1 MEVRI
6 IRLIGG
12 VMKLVTV
19 AEMKAI
25 EEEANQKRVS
35 YEIMMERAGKGVAE
49 LVHRYYGSSQNRVVT
64 ALVGNGNN
72 GGDALVALED
82 LSQKGW
88 QVKALLAKTRDDELI
103 KKVEQAGGE
112 IRVFSSKGSDEIIS
126 QWLKE
131 SDVIIDGLL
140 GTGFKL
146 PLKNPYQ
153 SIMELIKKS
162 PENFKIVAIDCP
174 SGIDCDTGET
184 AEVTLFADLTVC
196 MQAVKIGLLSFPA
209 YQYLGQLE
217 IVDLNLPQNLEAEQ
231 KVKREV
237 ATAECVRKLLPKR
250 PMQAHKGTFGTAMII
265 AGSINYTGA
274 AYLSGM
280 AAYRIGVGLVQMAV
294 PGPIYSA
301 LAGNFSE
308 AIWLLLPHD
317 MGVIEADSYTIIQK
331 NLDKATA
338 LLLGPGWGL
347 EDTTK
352 EFLERLLKGKSSN
365 QKRRSG
371 IGFVMMDSEE
381 DMVIPSLLPPI
392 VIDADGLKLLSRID
406 HWQSILPPNTV
417 LTPHPG
423 EMAVMTD
430 LDLKDI
436 QANRMMVALEYAQK
450 WGHVVVLK
458 GALTIVAAPDGRLTI
473 IPVANPALARAGS
486 GDVLAGI
493 ITGLLAQ
500 GIKPFEAATAG
511 VWVHARAGLEAAERI
526 GHPASV
532 TAGDLLD
539 SIAAVLA
546 RLG

>member
-1 MEVRI
+1 
-6 IRLIGG
+6 
-12 VMKLVTV
+12 MKLVTV

-25 EEEANQKRVS
+25 EEEANRKGVS
-35 YEIMMERAGKGVAE
+35 YEVMMDRAGKGVAAFIQSQ
-49 LVHRYYGSSQNRVVT
+49 YGSNENRVVT
-64 ALVGNGNN
+64 ALVGSGNN
-72 GGDALVALED
+72 GGDALVALET
-82 LSQKGW
+82 
-88 QVKALLAKTRDDELI
+88 LAKTGWSVNAYLSKERDDNLVQ
-103 KKVEQAGGE
+103 KVKDAGGKILVYAE
-112 IRVFSSKGSDEIIS
+112 KEFKEN
-126 QWLKE
+126 LKDLLNQ
-131 SDVIIDGLL
+131 SLVVIDGLL
-140 GTGFKL
+140 GTGTQL
-146 PLKNPYQ
+146 PLREPYQ
-153 SIMELIKKS
+153 SILRFVKES
-162 PENFKIVAIDCP
+162 NENFKVVAIDCP
-174 SGIDCDTGET
+174 SGINCDTGDT
-184 AEVTLFADLTVC
+184 ADETLFADLTIC

-217 IVDLNLPQNLEAEQ
+217 IIDLHLPENLETEQ

-250 PMQAHKGTFGTAMII
+250 PLQAHKGTFGTAMII

-274 AYLSGM
+274 AFLSGM
-280 AAYRIGVGLVQMAV
+280 GAYRIGAGLVQMAV

-308 AIWLLLPHD
+308 ATWLLLPHD
-317 MGVIEADSYTIIQK
+317 MGVIQADSAALIQK
-331 NLDKATA
+331 NLEKVTA

-352 EFLERLLKGKSSN
+352 EFLERLLSGKSAN
-365 QKRRSG
+365 QRKRSG

-381 DMVIPSLLPPI
+381 EIGPTTQLPPL
-392 VIDADGLKLLSRID
+392 VIDADGLKLLPRINN
-406 HWQSILPPNTV
+406 WQKILPENTV

-430 LDLKDI
+430 MDIKDV

-450 WGHVVVLK
+450 WGHVIVLK
-458 GALTIVAAPDGRLTI
+458 GALTIIAAPDGRLTI
-473 IPVANPALARAGS
+473 VPIANPALARAGS

-500 GIKPFEAATAG
+500 GKKPFEAATAG
-511 VWVHARAGLEAAERI
+511 VWIHAQAGIEASERI

-532 TAGDLLD
+532 IAGDLLD
-539 SIAAVLA
+539 SIASVLA

>member
-1 MEVRI
+1 
-6 IRLIGG
+6 
-12 VMKLVTV
+12 MKLVTV

-25 EEEANQKRVS
+25 EEEANRKGVS
-35 YEIMMERAGKGVAE
+35 YDVMMDRAGKGVAAFIQSQ
-49 LVHRYYGSSQNRVVT
+49 YGSNENRVVT
-64 ALVGNGNN
+64 ALVGSGNN
-72 GGDALVALED
+72 GGDALVALEA
-82 LSQKGW
+82 LAGKGW
-88 QVKALLAKTRDDELI
+88 KVYAYLSKARDDELVQ
-103 KKVEQAGGE
+103 KVKDAGGE
-112 IRVFSSKGSDEIIS
+112 ILVHTEKKSIGELKRLSNES
-126 QWLKE
+126 Q
-131 SDVIIDGLL
+131 VIIDGLL
-140 GTGFKL
+140 GTGTQL
-146 PLKNPYQ
+146 PLREPYQ
-153 SIMELIKKS
+153 SILHTVKES
-162 PENFKIVAIDCP
+162 NENFKVVAIDCP
-174 SGIDCDTGET
+174 SGINCDSGET
-184 AEVTLFADLTVC
+184 ADETLFADLTVC

-217 IVDLNLPQNLEAEQ
+217 IVDLHLPENLETEL

-250 PMQAHKGTFGTAMII
+250 PLQAHKGTFGTAMII

-280 AAYRIGVGLVQMAV
+280 GAYRIGAGLVQMAV

-308 AIWLLLPHD
+308 ATWLLLPHD
-317 MGVIEADSYTIIQK
+317 MGVIQADSATLVQK
-331 NLDKATA
+331 NLDKVTA

-352 EFLERLLKGKSSN
+352 EFLERLLSGKSST
-365 QKRRSG
+365 QRKRSG
-371 IGFVMMDSEE
+371 IGFVMMDAEEEIGSETQ
-381 DMVIPSLLPPI
+381 LPPL
-392 VIDADGLKLLSRID
+392 VIDADGLKLLSRIND
-406 HWQSILPPNTV
+406 WQKVLPENTV

-430 LDLKDI
+430 MDIKDI
-436 QANRMMVALEYAQK
+436 QANRMMVALEYANK
-450 WGHVVVLK
+450 WGHVIVLK
-458 GALTIVAAPDGRLTI
+458 GALTIIAAPDGRLTI
-473 IPVANPALARAGS
+473 VPVANPALARAGS

-511 VWVHARAGLEAAERI
+511 VWIHAQAGIEASERI

-532 TAGDLLD
+532 IAGDLLD
-539 SIAAVLA
+539 SIASVLA